1 MAAAAIE
8 RSNDATR
15 CELIF
20 FWGEEI
26 YCVLD
31 GPHNRLR
38 TPIDCRPTLRVSRN
52 VGSCAGF
59 RMLDFSPSK
68 WWRDDDFLG
77 NVPISVLILVSV
89 GIWNLVD
96 VESLHNN
103 VLTFSNLI
111 LVGPE

>member
-1 MAAAAIE
+1 
-8 RSNDATR
+8 
-15 CELIF
+15 
-20 FWGEEI
+20 
-26 YCVLD
+26 
-31 GPHNRLR
+31 
-38 TPIDCRPTLRVSRN
+38 
-52 VGSCAGF
+52 
-59 RMLDFSPSK
+59 MLDFSPSK